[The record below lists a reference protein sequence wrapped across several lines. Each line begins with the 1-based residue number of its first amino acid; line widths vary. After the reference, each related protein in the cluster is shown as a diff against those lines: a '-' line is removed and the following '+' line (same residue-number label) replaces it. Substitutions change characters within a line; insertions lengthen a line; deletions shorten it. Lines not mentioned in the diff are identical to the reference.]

1 MNASETTDETKASS
15 SVENAGPARATPPAK
30 RDPALGSSVRAT
42 AAAAIVLAVG
52 AAVVV
57 DPWYAVGTLIGG
69 VMATANLV
77 LFIRIVE
84 TFIAQSQAGKAVP
97 WAMLWALKLAGLF
110 LCVFVILRRGDVN
123 ALAFVM
129 GYGAL
134 PIGIAVSSLFGKPP
148 AAPLRADGEPAGTS
162 EKSPPKDE

>member
-1 MNASETTDETKASS
+1 MSPSETTESPPPPVDLGAS
-15 SVENAGPARATPPAK
+15 PKPPVK

-42 AAAAIVLAVG
+42 AAAAVVLSIACAV
-52 AAVVV
+52 AV
-57 DPWYAVGTLIGG
+57 DTWFALGTLIGG
-69 VMATANLV
+69 LLATANLV

-84 TFIAQSQAGKAVP
+84 TFVAQTQGGKAVP

-123 ALAFVM
+123 ALAFVI

-148 AAPLRADGEPAGTS
+148 AETAAKGG
-162 EKSPPKDE
+162 

>member
-69 VMATANLV
+69 VLSGYTWDWIGSAWTYSLGAVFALLGLLV
-77 LFIRIVE
+77 LVGGWRE
-84 TFIAQSQAGKAVP
+84 PSP
-97 WAMLWALKLAGLF
+97 
-110 LCVFVILRRGDVN
+110 
-123 ALAFVM
+123 
-129 GYGAL
+129 
-134 PIGIAVSSLFGKPP
+134 
-148 AAPLRADGEPAGTS
+148 GERV
-162 EKSPPKDE
+162 

>member
-1 MNASETTDETKASS
+1 MSASETTEETKASS
-15 SVENAGPARATPPAK
+15 SEENAGPARATPPAK

-42 AAAAIVLAVG
+42 AAAAIVLSIG

-57 DPWYAVGTLIGG
+57 DPWYALGTLIGG

-110 LCVFVILRRGDVN
+110 LCVFLILRRGDVN

-148 AAPLRADGEPAGTS
+148 ALPADAEPAGTG
-162 EKSPPKDE
+162 EKSRLKDE

>member
-1 MNASETTDETKASS
+1 MSPSETTEEPKPPVDVGAS
-15 SVENAGPARATPPAK
+15 PPPAK

-42 AAAAIVLAVG
+42 AV
-52 AAVVV
+52 AAVVLSIVCAIAV
-57 DPWYAVGTLIGG
+57 DPWFALGTLIGG
-69 VMATANLV
+69 LLATANLV

-84 TFIAQSQAGKAVP
+84 TFVAQTQGGKAVP

-123 ALAFVM
+123 ALAFVI

-134 PIGIAVSSLFGKPP
+134 PIGIALSSLFGKPP
-148 AAPLRADGEPAGTS
+148 PLDT
-162 EKSPPKDE
+162 KSPAKDG